1 MLRIPAKRKQALAE
15 QWLGLTLQ
23 TYPERSLQ
31 FLLREKDPFRNPVG
45 QILKEGIPLLVDELL
60 GDMNAERVR
69 GALEGIVRI
78 RAVQNFSA
86 SEAVGFVFLLK
97 KILREEFPDGV
108 EARLE
113 LEDRIDDM
121 ALAAFDLFMRC
132 REQVYEVR
140 VSEARRKVGLLEK
153 VYSAVEGR

>member
-1 MLRIPAKRKQALAE
+1 MLRVPPERKQALVK
-15 QWLGLTLQ
+15 QWLEHTLQ

-45 QILKEGIPLLVDELL
+45 QTLREGIPLLVEELF
-60 GDMNAERVR
+60 GEMNADRVAQ
-69 GALEGIVRI
+69 ALEGIVRI

-86 SEAVGFVFLLK
+86 SEAVGFVFLVRK
-97 KILREEFPDGV
+97 VLREELPDDR

-113 LEDRIDDM
+113 LECRIDDM

-132 REQVYEVR
+132 REQVCEVQVR
-140 VSEARRKVGLLEK
+140 EARRKVGLLEK
-153 VYSAVEGR
+153 IYSAVEGR